1 MLSIEEKNVL
11 LKKLNEK
18 KEIVRQLRSKLNEIH
33 EQKEQWFKEK
43 DKISGEI
50 RKNIGQV
57 KDSKTKRDTLSTTV
71 KKNKETRDEINNQ
84 IKQKIDELK
93 ALEKEKSDIIAKYHI
108 QEDPMQ
114 IKKMVEHLE
123 FTLETNVMS
132 FDKEKKLM
140 DQIKALKKR
149 YKEADKV
156 STVWKKIHS
165 LSKEIETLKQ
175 ESNLFHRQVQVQATQ
190 SQEKHETLI
199 ESSKI
204 IKDLKKT
211 ELEAYDKFMVLKTQ
225 FTEVNAKL
233 KEELKE
239 LNSIYEKLDMNKE
252 EIIGMK
258 KERQKK
264 TLNEKRKEVGE
275 KLKLGKKLT
284 TEDIL
289 AFQSID
295 DDEDDSDDE
304 SERDNKDAKRD
315 YKDIEEETEEINEK
329 KVDEKAEE
337 KKEDATEKREDVK
350 EKKQEITEEKE
361 EEELE
366 EEAKEENI
374 EKKEDNQEKEVTN

>member
-43 DKISGEI
+43 DKISDEI
-50 RKNIGQV
+50 KKNIGQV

-93 ALEKEKSDIIAKYHI
+93 ALEKEKTDIVAKYHI

-114 IKKMVEHLE
+114 IKKMVERLE

-140 DQIKALKKR
+140 DQIKALKKK

-165 LSKEIETLKQ
+165 LSKEIEKLKQ

-252 EIIGMK
+252 ELRGMK

-264 TLNEKRKEVGE
+264 TLDEKRKEVGE

-295 DDEDDSDDE
+295 DDGSDD
-304 SERDNKDAKRD
+304 
-315 YKDIEEETEEINEK
+315 DIEADTEEADAE
-329 KVDEKAEE
+329 EE
-337 KKEDATEKREDVK
+337 KKEDTEKRKEVK

-361 EEELE
+361 AEEVE
-366 EEAKEENI
+366 EEAKEENTD
-374 EKKEDNQEKEVTN
+374 KKEDNTEKEVTN

>member
-11 LKKLNEK
+11 FKLLNDK

-43 DKISGEI
+43 DKISDDI
-50 RKNIGQV
+50 KKNIGQV

-93 ALEKEKSDIIAKYHI
+93 ALEKEKSDIIAKHHI
-108 QEDPMQ
+108 HEDPMQ
-114 IKKMVEHLE
+114 IKKMVERLE

-140 DQIKALKKR
+140 EQIKALKKK

-156 STVWKKIHS
+156 STVWKKVHS

-199 ESSKI
+199 ESSNL

-211 ELEAYDKFMVLKTQ
+211 EKDAYDKFILLKKE

-233 KEELKE
+233 KDELKE

-252 EIIGMK
+252 ELKGMK
-258 KERQKK
+258 KERQRK
-264 TLNEKRKEVGE
+264 TLDEKRKEVGE

-284 TEDIL
+284 TEDLL
-289 AFQSID
+289 AFQSMDDGED
-295 DDEDDSDDE
+295 DDE
-304 SERDNKDAKRD
+304 
-315 YKDIEEETEEINEK
+315 IEEEKEDIDEEEEK
-329 KVDEKAEE
+329 VTEE
-337 KKEDATEKREDVK
+337 KKEDI
-350 EKKQEITEEKE
+350 EKKEVEKVNK
-361 EEELE
+361 
-366 EEAKEENI
+366 EEAKEENT
-374 EKKEDNQEKEVTN
+374 EKKEDNKEKEVTN